1 MNNGILL
8 LDKPIGYS
16 SNQALQKVKKKLSL
30 KKVGHFGT
38 LDPFADG
45 LLILGIGKGT
55 KLSNIFLNEDK
66 TYVAEIFLGEE
77 KDTDDLEGDTIF
89 KSSEIV
95 SYEHVISVL
104 KDFEGRIEQV
114 PPKYSALKHNGKPL
128 YDYAREGNPI
138 TKPARQVIIH
148 ELKVIEF
155 KFPKLKLEIT
165 CSKGTY
171 VRAIAR
177 DLGRKLGIG
186 GHLQSLRR
194 LKQGSFDISDSKSI
208 DYLSEKNII
217 SIEDCTKIFDE
228 ISISDNEYADLK
240 NYGKTRSKIK
250 KSGYFRGYNNEN
262 FVGIL
267 SFSKDHLVKE
277 ILV

>member
-1 MNNGILL
+1 MNSGILL
-8 LDKPIGYS
+8 IDKPIGYS
-16 SNQALQKVKKKLSL
+16 SNQVLQKVKKKLSL

-66 TYVAEIFLGEE
+66 AYVAEIFLGEE
-77 KDTDDLEGDTIF
+77 KDTDDLEGDTTF
-89 KSSEIV
+89 KSSQTV
-95 SYEHVISVL
+95 SYENVISAL
-104 KDFEGRIEQV
+104 KNFEGQIEQV
-114 PPKYSALKHNGKPL
+114 PPTYSALKHNGKPL
-128 YDYAREGNPI
+128 YDFAREGNPI
-138 TKPARQVIIH
+138 TKPARKVIIH

-155 KFPKLKLEIT
+155 KFPKLKLEIN

-171 VRAIAR
+171 IRAIAR

-194 LKQGSFDISDSKSI
+194 LKQGSFEISDSKSI
-208 DYLSEKNII
+208 DSLCEENII

-250 KSGYFRGYNNEN
+250 KSGYFSCLLYTSPSPRD
-262 FVGIL
+262 L
-267 SFSKDHLVKE
+267 STSRMPSSA
-277 ILV
+277 